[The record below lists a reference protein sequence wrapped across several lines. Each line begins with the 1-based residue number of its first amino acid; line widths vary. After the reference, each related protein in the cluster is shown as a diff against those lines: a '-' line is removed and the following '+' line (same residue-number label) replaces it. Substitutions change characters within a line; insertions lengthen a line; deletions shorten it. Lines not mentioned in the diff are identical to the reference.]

1 MKYIISN
8 FVKKCLGLLNIH
20 PDHNQRW
27 ILASSAISG
36 LISTY
41 IGPRIMKT
49 LIFALPAE
57 WIAFQNLSFAVA
69 GLIVGVLWRSKIRST
84 VIKYFAGLAALE
96 SLCGF
101 FLGLYLAFV
110 EWNVMVFAVASLV
123 YGSLIVTFVSKAIMA
138 FKTVLWSDR
147 GREIYDN
154 NQQTVAGIVCVVGFA
169 VALLAMPSLKV
180 ALVLW
185 STSCIIDDLG
195 WILIYIRNR
204 KILKNI

>member
-1 MKYIISN
+1 
-8 FVKKCLGLLNIH
+8 
-20 PDHNQRW
+20 
-27 ILASSAISG
+27 
-36 LISTY
+36 
-41 IGPRIMKT
+41 
-49 LIFALPAE
+49 
-57 WIAFQNLSFAVA
+57 
-69 GLIVGVLWRSKIRST
+69 
-84 VIKYFAGLAALE
+84 
-96 SLCGF
+96 
-101 FLGLYLAFV
+101 
-110 EWNVMVFAVASLV
+110 
-123 YGSLIVTFVSKAIMA
+123 MA

-154 NQQTVAGIVCVVGFA
+154 NQQTVAGIVCVIGFA